1 MYTVYIIRS
10 QRKDWVYIGMTSNL
24 EQRLEQHNRGYNPS
38 TKFYRPYLL
47 LHTETFNTSFEAR
60 VREKYLKTASGKR
73 WIKKMWP
80 YKAIQ

>member
-10 QRKDWVYIGMTSNL
+10 KATDWVYIGMTTNL

-38 TKFYRPYLL
+38 TKFHRPYLL
-47 LHTETFNTSFEAR
+47 LYTETFKTTIEAR
-60 VREKYLKTASGKR
+60 AREKYLKTTTGKR
-73 WIKKMWP
+73 WIKKKWP